1 MKRNFKKLLTSL
13 AAALL
18 LFPVGALSASAAPED
33 EGKTEVHPSVHITK
47 TLKNASTESIV
58 LPKLTFNF
66 KVEPQGI
73 EKNGVLEQ
81 TTAIPVINDQSVTF
95 TDDDNQKATS
105 ANGVSTIHKQTPN
118 LLDGV
123 NFGTEP
129 AVYVYKITETQ
140 PAVVDPALGE
150 RESIIY
156 STKTYKL
163 KVYVGRDGVVDGGT
177 VTDEETGEKVDP
189 GPVDPGEGG
198 IIIDANGFNFENIYI
213 KEAGS
218 TDPEPGAED
227 AGFIVAKT
235 IKGTLAKPDDVFD
248 FILTLGKNELTLA
261 ESYELVL
268 PDGTTKP
275 VIPGGEP
282 VGFSLKDGQKA
293 YLKNVPAG
301 VEVTVTE
308 TAFKEYTQEVTPVFN
323 GVVQAKG
330 TAEAKGIL
338 GEKKNKADY
347 LNTWDKTTPT
357 GIFLNNLPYI
367 ALIAA
372 AAGGFAL
379 MIVSK
384 RRRRA

>member
-47 TLKNASTESIV
+47 ILKNASTESIV

-73 EKNGVLEQ
+73 EKNGVIET

-95 TDDDNQKATS
+95 TDADNQTATPV
-105 ANGVSTIHKQTPN
+105 NGVSTIHKQTPN
-118 LLDGV
+118 LLDDV
-123 NFGTEP
+123 EFGTEP

-140 PAVVDPALGE
+140 SAAVDPALGE

-156 STKTYKL
+156 STKTYTL

-198 IIIDANGFNFENIYI
+198 VIIDANGFNFENIYI

-218 TDPEPGAED
+218 TDPEPGAEN

-235 IKGTLAKPDDVFD
+235 TKGNLAKPDDKFE
-248 FILTLGKNELTLA
+248 FSLTLGKNELTVK

-268 PDGTTKP
+268 SGGATKS
-275 VIPGGEP
+275 VKPGETVTFELMNGE
-282 VGFSLKDGQKA
+282 KA
-293 YLKNVPAG
+293 YLNNVPAG

-323 GVVQAKG
+323 GVEQAKG
-330 TAEAKGIL
+330 TAEATGFL